1 MTGEAL
7 GGGVMV
13 AVAAVL
19 WVAYLMPTWSRRR
32 EYLATERNAVRLQ
45 QTLRILAET
54 AEVPAQVRLE
64 ANARTVA
71 EQQKILARTEG
82 AARSAVRAAAKE
94 QAKMQ
99 VAADQV
105 EADAAA
111 AARGVAAALEAA
123 NRVPV
128 PVSPAQVLRRLRRGR
143 ALSSIVLLTG
153 LICALGGIAPIVAA
167 GSWLLFGMGIA
178 TIAAAFLT
186 LSRLARV
193 ARTARVVPVTAPARA
208 PLIGQPFEPVHLEAA
223 PVVASTWTPQ
233 PLPRPM
239 HLSRGSVAQ
248 TAMASVD
255 AAAELRRAAQ
265 EAEIERRA
273 SQITASAAPAARSL
287 PVAVQVAATP
297 PAADSRFASMGIV
310 GETEPGM
317 TDLDAVLR
325 LRRAVG

>member
-13 AVAAVL
+13 AMAAVL

-54 AEVPAQVRLE
+54 AEVPQQVRLE

-71 EQQKILARTEG
+71 EQQKILAQTEG
-82 AARSAVRAAAKE
+82 AARSAARTAAKA
-94 QAKMQ
+94 QAKAQ
-99 VAADQV
+99 SEADAA
-105 EADAAA
+105 EEDAAA
-111 AARGVAAALEAA
+111 AARGVAAAIEAA
-123 NRVPV
+123 NRVPL
-128 PVSPAQVLRRLRRGR
+128 PVSPAKIMRRLRRGR
-143 ALSSIVLLTG
+143 ALSSLVLLTG
-153 LICALGGIAPIVAA
+153 LLCTVGGIVPVVAT
-167 GSWLLFGMGIA
+167 GSWFLLGMGA
-178 TIAAAFLT
+178 VTIMAAFLT

-193 ARTARVVPVTAPARA
+193 ARTARVVHVSVPERVRLT
-208 PLIGQPFEPVHLEAA
+208 GQPFEPVHFEEA
-223 PVVASTWTPQ
+223 PVVAQTWTPQ

-239 HLSRGSVAQ
+239 HLSRGSIAQ

-255 AAAELRRAAQ
+255 AAAQLRRAAA
-265 EAEIERRA
+265 EADIERRA
-273 SQITASAAPAARSL
+273 SQIAAAAAPEPLPIPVPL
-287 PVAVQVAATP
+287 PVAR

-325 LRRAVG
+325 RRRAVG

>member
-71 EQQKILARTEG
+71 DQQKILARTEG

-105 EADAAA
+105 KADAAA
-111 AARGVAAALEAA
+111 AARDVAAALEAA

-128 PVSPAQVLRRLRRGR
+128 PVSPAHVLKRLRRGR

-153 LICALGGIAPIVAA
+153 LMCALGGIAPIVAA

-186 LSRLARV
+186 LSRLAKV
-193 ARTARVVPVTAPARA
+193 ARTARIVPAAPARA
-208 PLIGQPFEPVHLEAA
+208 PRTGQPFEPVHLETA

-255 AAAELRRAAQ
+255 AAAELRRVAQ
-265 EAEIERRA
+265 EAEIDRRA

-287 PVAVQVAATP
+287 PVPAHVAPTP
-297 PAADSRFASMGIV
+297 PAAASRFASMGIV